1 MTKYSY
7 YLLLSCLMFLAGCQT
22 VEPLAI
28 DYMLPADV
36 SFPPSLKRVAIV
48 NNMPEVPDNKPI
60 LAKEKKKDD
69 FEIAKQNRFID
80 KRQLPLIATGIP
92 CRSPCP
98 RELLQRSGY
107 LRFGLT
113 CPRCHSSR
121 RSAVTRRNKPVGA

>member
-69 FEIAKQNRFID
+69 FEIASK
-80 KRQLPLIATGIP
+80 T
-92 CRSPCP
+92 
-98 RELLQRSGY
+98 ELLQRSGY

>member
-60 LAKEKKKDD
+60 LAK
-69 FEIAKQNRFID
+69 IRF
-80 KRQLPLIATGIP
+80 
-92 CRSPCP
+92 
-98 RELLQRSGY
+98 
-107 LRFGLT
+107 
-113 CPRCHSSR
+113 
-121 RSAVTRRNKPVGA
+121 NKHAIHIFVICKSIIF

>member
-7 YLLLSCLMFLAGCQT
+7 YLLLSCLMLLAGCQT

-60 LAKEKKKDD
+60 LAKEKKKDG
-69 FEIAKQNRFID
+69 FEIA
-80 KRQLPLIATGIP
+80 
-92 CRSPCP
+92 
-98 RELLQRSGY
+98 SG
-107 LRFGLT
+107 
-113 CPRCHSSR
+113 
-121 RSAVTRRNKPVGA
+121 

>member
-48 NNMPEVPDNKPI
+48 NNMPEVP
-60 LAKEKKKDD
+60 
-69 FEIAKQNRFID
+69 
-80 KRQLPLIATGIP
+80 
-92 CRSPCP
+92 
-98 RELLQRSGY
+98 
-107 LRFGLT
+107 
-113 CPRCHSSR
+113 
-121 RSAVTRRNKPVGA
+121 

>member
-60 LAKEKKKDD
+60 LTTAMPPLPRNPLPKPLPTRTTSTKWLSAIRPYVPTMSLPAKERCHKKK
-69 FEIAKQNRFID
+69 Q
-80 KRQLPLIATGIP
+80 TGW
-92 CRSPCP
+92 CM
-98 RELLQRSGY
+98 
-107 LRFGLT
+107 T
-113 CPRCHSSR
+113 W
-121 RSAVTRRNKPVGA
+121 T